1 MNFGSFLACLHGRRF
16 GEGVWARLYFYTC
29 NACAFLVY
37 TTNTLVKTPCFRTS
51 HEKRRHNMFTI
62 KQLDQGGVSLLNFTP
77 EQNLPFLLLQKLVF
91 LLTVRSSCMEEDPG
105 GWNWKKKN
113 NNTTSSFF
121 SSDASSQSRFSTK
134 FHTFLIL
141 QDNDFKQNK
150 DVRVK
155 FYFQLWFTYNDM
167 KHMHN
172 C

>member
-1 MNFGSFLACLHGRRF
+1 
-16 GEGVWARLYFYTC
+16 
-29 NACAFLVY
+29 
-37 TTNTLVKTPCFRTS
+37 
-51 HEKRRHNMFTI
+51 MFTI

-91 LLTVRSSCMEEDPG
+91 PPIVRSSCTEEDPG

-113 NNTTSSFF
+113 NTTSSFFF

-134 FHTFLIL
+134 FHKFLIL
-141 QDNDFKQNK
+141 QNNDFKQNK